1 MFSPACQFVARN
13 LRNFICF
20 SILIAFVLISGN
32 ATAQV
37 MPPALKDS
45 LRTAPSPD
53 NIKPKPVVL
62 PKWYQNIS
70 LRGYTQI
77 RYNRL
82 LETNSKLKSEYDK
95 SIGEKSGFLIRRARL
110 VFSGSVSDRVYIY
123 IQPDLATTPSGSS
136 SIHFAQLR
144 DAYFDLALDSAKAF
158 RFRVGQS
165 KIPFGFENMQ
175 SSSNRLTL
183 DRADALNSGIPNER
197 DLGVMFYWA
206 PAKIRKRF
214 SELTNSTLK
223 GSGDY
228 GVFGLGIY
236 NGQTANK
243 AEANDNLNVVARL
256 SYPIA
261 FKNGQVIEPGIQAYT
276 GMYTVTA
283 DQLSSTAIKGGNF
296 TDHRAAA
303 SFILYPKPFGFQ
315 AEYNVGK
322 GPQFD
327 PETKTIKLKS
337 LHGGYAQAM
346 YHLKVKNQR
355 IIPFVK
361 VQYYEGGKK
370 NELDARFTK
379 MHETELGV
387 EWQPVPAFEL
397 TAQYSLTDRLNK
409 DGKNLNNHQA
419 GNFLRLQA
427 QFNY

>member
-1 MFSPACQFVARN
+1 MFSPAFQLVARN
-13 LRNFICF
+13 LRNFFCCSLLF
-20 SILIAFVLISGN
+20 GFFFISGN
-32 ATAQV
+32 AVAQV

-45 LRTAPSPD
+45 LRTAPGID
-53 NIKPKPVVL
+53 NIKPRPVVL
-62 PKWYQNIS
+62 PKWYENIS

-82 LETNSKLKSEYDK
+82 LETNSNLKSDYDK
-95 SIGEKSGFLIRRARL
+95 SVGEKSGFLIRRARL

-123 IQPDLATTPSGSS
+123 IQPDLATTPAGSS

-144 DAYFDLALDSAKAF
+144 DAYFDLTLDSAKAF

-165 KIPFGFENMQ
+165 KIPYGFENMQ

-183 DRADALNSGIPNER
+183 DRADALNSGVPNER

-214 SELTNSTLK
+214 SELTNSNLK

-236 NGQTANK
+236 NGQTTNK
-243 AEANDNLNVVARL
+243 MEANDNLNVVARL

-261 FKNGQVIEPGIQAYT
+261 FKNGQIIEPGIQAYK
-276 GMYTVTA
+276 GIYTVTA
-283 DQLSSTAIKGGNF
+283 DQLSSGVKGGNF
-296 TDHRAAA
+296 DDQRAAA
-303 SFILYPKPFGFQ
+303 SFVLYPQPFGFQ

-327 PETKTIKLKS
+327 PETQTIKVKS

-346 YHLKVKNQR
+346 YRFKIKNHR
-355 IIPFVK
+355 LIPFVK
-361 VQYYEGGKK
+361 MQYYGGGKK

-397 TAQYSLTDRLNK
+397 TAQYTLTDRLNQ